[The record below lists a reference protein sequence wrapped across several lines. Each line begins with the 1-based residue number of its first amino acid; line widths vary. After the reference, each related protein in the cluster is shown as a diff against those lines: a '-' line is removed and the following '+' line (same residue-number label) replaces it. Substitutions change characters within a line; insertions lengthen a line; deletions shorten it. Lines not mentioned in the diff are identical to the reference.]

1 MKKAKES
8 GEWADLAAMDL
19 ASARFLV
26 AMEPGPS
33 RIICYLCQQ
42 SAEKMLKAFLVYRD
56 IPPKKTH
63 DLISLHKTC
72 IEQEPEFSVLKEA
85 CADLNVYA
93 VEARYPSSLELT
105 SNDAEK
111 AIRDAERIW
120 HFVSLRLLDR

>member
-1 MKKAKES
+1 MLPVSAVGRKNAQGISGVSGYSSEKK
-8 GEWADLAAMDL
+8 
-19 ASARFLV
+19 
-26 AMEPGPS
+26 
-33 RIICYLCQQ
+33 
-42 SAEKMLKAFLVYRD
+42 
-56 IPPKKTH
+56 H

-120 HFVSLRLLDR
+120 YFVSLRLPDR

>member
-19 ASARFLV
+19 ASARFLQ
-26 AMEPGPS
+26 AMEPRPS

-72 IEQEPEFSVLKEA
+72 IEQESEFIALKEA

-93 VEARYPSSLELT
+93 VEARYPSSLDLA
-105 SNDAEK
+105 SNDAGK
-111 AIRDAERIW
+111 AICDAERIW
-120 HFVSLRLLDR
+120 NFVSLKLPDR

>member
-19 ASARFLV
+19 ASARFLQ
-26 AMEPGPS
+26 AMEPRPS
-33 RIICYLCQQ
+33 RIICYPCRQ

-72 IEQEPEFSVLKEA
+72 IEQESEFIALKEA

-93 VEARYPSSLELT
+93 VEARYPSSLSLA
-105 SNDAEK
+105 SNDAGK
-111 AIRDAERIW
+111 AICDAERIW
-120 HFVSLRLLDR
+120 NFVSLKLPDR